1 MPPGRSMKKHNKPT
15 HKKTKNPKA
24 TTKKQVAKIAKAVV
38 INNQEMRRRESLVY
52 TVKYTDGVGSPTV
65 PSTVSFNGLSARSP
79 ANIILNPLNYGW
91 EGPDSINESGSEP
104 NFENPHFNGKGIH
117 PRYLKTKLLFKFPK
131 GDAAIEEAMRLQLV
145 WGFVKKPFMLT
156 PYTTPKADEATLS
169 ELKTMLYN
177 QIGREFDSPLD
188 QLKFNVK
195 RPNNYYITGRRWIKP
210 DRRHRIG
217 APQNYVLGADG
228 APDPRSTGGPP
239 QIKEVISWKMG
250 KQWRLQKSGDLE
262 EEDENI
268 FYYNNENF
276 IPFFLIYNPDFAN
289 LRQDKANYEDDNRT
303 IKPGMEGGGGAT
315 GQPVPEENR
324 IQVQHNSC
332 MWYNDA

>member
-1 MPPGRSMKKHNKPT
+1 MPPG
-15 HKKTKNPKA
+15 NPKKKSGGA
-24 TTKKQVAKIAKAVV
+24 RNRKGPAKKAPTKKQVAKIAKNVV
-38 INNQEMRRRESLVY
+38 INNQEMKRRETGVLHIQ
-52 TVKYTDGVGSPTV
+52 YTDGVGSPAT
-65 PSTVSFNGLSARSP
+65 PSTTVFKGLSGRSS
-79 ANIILNPLNYGW
+79 ANIILHPLNYGW
-91 EGPDSINESGSEP
+91 EGIDSLNEPGDDPNRSPHFVGKSIN
-104 NFENPHFNGKGIH
+104 
-117 PRYLKTKLLFKFPK
+117 PRYLKTKLLFKFPT
-131 GDAAIEEAMRLQLV
+131 GPRAIEEAMRLQLV

-156 PYTTPKADEATLS
+156 PYTTPTQDDVTVLQMKE
-169 ELKTMLYN
+169 MLYH

-217 APQNYVLGADG
+217 APQNYVLGADNL
-228 APDPRSTGGPP
+228 PDVRSTGGPP
-239 QIKEVISWKMG
+239 IVKEVISWKMG

-262 EEDENI
+262 EEDENV

-276 IPFFLIYNPDFAN
+276 IPFFLVYNPDFGN
-289 LRQDKANYEDDNRT
+289 VRQDKANYDSDGEL
-303 IKPGMEGGGGAT
+303 EHEAGGGAT

-324 IQVQHNSC
+324 IQVEHNSC